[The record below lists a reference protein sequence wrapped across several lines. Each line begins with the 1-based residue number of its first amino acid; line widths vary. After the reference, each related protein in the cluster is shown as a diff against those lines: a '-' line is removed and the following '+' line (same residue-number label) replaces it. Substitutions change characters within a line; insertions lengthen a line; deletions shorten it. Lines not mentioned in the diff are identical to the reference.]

1 MLEKEFKVHT
11 KWSSLTESDTS
22 KARNN
27 SKTHSIHIKSKDVLT
42 ISAAKEFKGDQTK
55 HNPED
60 LFLSALSSCHM
71 MSYMYLCDKNNIT
84 LVNYTDETSG
94 ILEVK
99 ADGGGKFISI
109 VLYPIVTILEK
120 NKIDLAIRL
129 HREANRLCFIAN
141 SCSVPIDHKPQIQI
155 AK

>member
-11 KWSSLTESDTS
+11 KWSFLTENDTS
-22 KARNN
+22 KSRGNP
-27 SKTHSIHIKSKDVLT
+27 KTHQTYIKNKDPLT
-42 ISAAKEFKGDQTK
+42 ISAAKEFKGDETK

-84 LVNYTDETSG
+84 LMDYTDETSG
-94 ILEVK
+94 ILKVN
-99 ADGGGKFISI
+99 ADGSGAFISI
-109 VLYPIVTILEK
+109 ILHPIVIILEK
-120 NKIDLAIRL
+120 NKIDLAIEL
-129 HREANRLCFIAN
+129 HKEANRLCFIAN

>member
-1 MLEKEFKVHT
+1 MFEKEFKVLT
-11 KWSSLTESDTS
+11 NWTSSNKQDSLNKFS
-22 KARNN
+22 N
-27 SKTHSIHIKSKDVLT
+27 SKTHNITIKNKPVLT
-42 ISAAKEFKGDQTK
+42 VSAAKEFKGDKTK
-55 HNPED
+55 YNPED

-71 MSYMYLCDKNNIT
+71 MSYMYLCDMNNIT

-94 ILEVK
+94 KLLVK
-99 ADGGGKFISI
+99 ADGSGSFISI

-129 HREANRLCFIAN
+129 HKEANRLCFIAN
-141 SCSVPIDHKPQIQI
+141 SSNVPITHKPKILI